1 MFSKETF
8 FGIHGFLL
16 LQGSFLR
23 LGSPILSSVGI
34 LQSENHCSF
43 RCPDLLV
50 PPSFFFFFFSPFCPF
65 TPNLFVTNKQ
75 RTVAPES
82 SCYTQ
87 CVLKKGEVTPLA
99 MEREQAEV
107 ANGLLK

>member
-50 PPSFFFFFFSPFCPF
+50 PPSFFFFFSLSALSLPTFLLQ
-65 TPNLFVTNKQ
+65 PNSGQSLQNRRVTHS
-75 RTVAPES
+75 V
-82 SCYTQ
+82 C
-87 CVLKKGEVTPLA
+87 
-99 MEREQAEV
+99 
-107 ANGLLK
+107 

>member
-50 PPSFFFFFFSPFCPF
+50 PPSFFFFFPFLPFHSQPFCYNQ
-65 TPNLFVTNKQ
+65 TADSRSRIVVLH
-75 RTVAPES
+75 TVCAE
-82 SCYTQ
+82 
-87 CVLKKGEVTPLA
+87 KGRSNSPGNG
-99 MEREQAEV
+99 ERA
-107 ANGLLK
+107 G